1 MAYNFKNLE
10 EYYKSGKNR
19 KEPNTT
25 FTTTPEKPH
34 IEGAT
39 FAPTPEK
46 QGKDVNSSIQSN
58 LTNKFSQLGLQIEK
72 QENDFIGNKFDGI
85 LFKGQKGI
93 MGKNPNVSLMK
104 GSREYEWPGASNW
117 IIDQKAGGFKLESDH
132 KSSTLFEGALYDDT
146 PNAKWLIILILVEVI
161 LL

>member
-1 MAYNFKNLE
+1 MSLEKLKSAYSNIELPKPITE
-10 EYYKSGKNR
+10 KVGKDVVSS
-19 KEPNTT
+19 KL
-25 FTTTPEKPH
+25 TPEKQSKDVN
-34 IEGAT
+34 T
-39 FAPTPEK
+39 LLPTPEK

-146 PNAKWLIILILVEVI
+146 PNA
-161 LL
+161 